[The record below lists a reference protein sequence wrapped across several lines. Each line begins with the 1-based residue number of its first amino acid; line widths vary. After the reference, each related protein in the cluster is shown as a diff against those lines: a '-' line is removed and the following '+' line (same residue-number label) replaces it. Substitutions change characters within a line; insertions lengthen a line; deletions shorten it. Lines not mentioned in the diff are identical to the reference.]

1 MSRNADAEAEFH
13 RGQPSTAIAALFT
26 ASRSGEKGRFDV
38 NRRGGRESCRRH
50 PSTARAEARTRL
62 SNPLQALHG
71 IPQERGPKVKT
82 SDAPTIRFGKTGG
95 ASKTAWEAAGIYRF
109 FLRSHRRPAELA
121 APIRFPDDR
130 CSLPS
135 DDRGGR
141 LMCRGGPRVFSFSGS

>member
-62 SNPLQALHG
+62 SNPLQAFHG

-95 ASKTAWEAAGIYRF
+95 ASKTTRTLKEYIASCEAADGRRSWL
-109 FLRSHRRPAELA
+109 LRSDSRTIDARCPRTIGA
-121 APIRFPDDR
+121 AD
-130 CSLPS
+130 
-135 DDRGGR
+135 
-141 LMCRGGPRVFSFSGS
+141 